1 MSMRTGPT
9 LRAVSKGPRTCSRYN
24 RIRSIFPPKAPIGA
38 FVFSAVGGG
47 WFRVILLERILICC
61 FAEKRL
67 DRMLYF
73 AIMAV

>member
-9 LRAVSKGPRTCSRYN
+9 LRAVSKDPRICSRYN

-38 FVFSAVGGG
+38 FVFSAGG
-47 WFRVILLERILICC
+47 VVSDDSPERILICC

-67 DRMLYF
+67 DHMLYF
-73 AIMAV
+73 AIVAV